1 MGRTSLKAIRQQEIV
16 NAFYTVAKKTGLEN
30 ASIGKVADHLNINPS
45 LIVHYFSNKES
56 LLQALIDFTLDQYS
70 AIYQNNGSE
79 YASQKELKA
88 LIDNLFSRKWSA
100 LFDDGVFYSCYALT
114 YRDRKLRASFRS
126 LHDSLRT
133 FLVDALKKARKNGVI
148 SISNER
154 ETAEIIF
161 ALIEGGYYYLG
172 MTDAENTYASK
183 MKILK
188 KQAYQLLGID

>member
-1 MGRTSLKAIRQQEIV
+1 MGRTSLKAVRQQEII

-56 LLQALIDFTLDQYS
+56 LLQALVDFTLDQYS
-70 AIYQNNGSE
+70 GIYRINGNDYS
-79 YASQKELKA
+79 SQKELKT
-88 LIDNLFSRKWSA
+88 LIDNLFSRKWSK

-114 YRDRKLRASFRS
+114 YRDQKLRESFRR

-133 FLVDALKKARKNGVI
+133 FLVDALKRAHKNGVI
-148 SISNER
+148 TIANEK

-172 MTDAENTYASK
+172 MTEGESAYTSK

-188 KQAYQLLGID
+188 KQAYRLLGIE